1 MNFKKSY
8 LKCLLAIQIPLGYKC
23 GLNVSSPGCHPTV
36 PGSISAIPKTGSSL
50 TYVEEEAK
58 EIMTKTSATD
68 VVIMLKGGD
77 SDEDTNTA
85 VKAGFTWLTATK

>member
-36 PGSISAIPKTGSSL
+36 PGSISAVPKTGSSL

-68 VVIMLKGGD
+68 VVILEGGD
-77 SDEDTNTA
+77 YDEDTNTA
-85 VKAGFTWLTATK
+85 VKADRRTLAAG